1 MEKNVLVYGAY
12 GHTGRFV
19 VAELLRRGLTPVL
32 AGRDQAR
39 LDGLAGRFPGLRA
52 RQATVADVDSLDR
65 AIRDTALVVN
75 CAGPFLDTA
84 VPLAAAAVRAG
95 AHYLDVTA
103 EQGAA
108 QQVYRA
114 HQELGWPVGVAVVPA
129 MGFYGGLADLLATTA
144 MAGWE
149 SADEITVAIG
159 LDRWWPTAGTR
170 ATGRRNTAARLV
182 VDGGRLVPVPSP
194 APARDW
200 DFPPPLDRQAVTGMP
215 FTEIITMS
223 RHLRATR
230 IDSYLTSA
238 ALDDIRNPAT
248 PAPRAV
254 DEDGRSA
261 QRFVVDVVVR
271 RGAGQRRISAA
282 GRDIYAVT
290 APLVAE
296 AAERLIDGRAK
307 VGGAAAPGEVFDAPD
322 FLNALSPRH
331 LSVRREDAPV
341 A

>member
-1 MEKNVLVYGAY
+1 MNTNVLVYGAY

-32 AGRDQAR
+32 AGRDAAR
-39 LDGLAGRFPGLRA
+39 LDTMAGQFPGLA
-52 RQATVADVDSLDR
+52 VRQASVADAASLAR
-65 AIRDTALVVN
+65 AVRDAALVVN
-75 CAGPFLDTA
+75 CACPFLDTA
-84 VPLAAAAVRAG
+84 VPVAAAAVRAG

-114 HQELGWPVGVAVVPA
+114 HEELGGPAGVAVVPA
-129 MGFYGGLADLLATTA
+129 MAFYGGLADLLATTA

-170 ATGRRNTAARLV
+170 ATGRRNTATRLL

-223 RHLRATR
+223 RHLRAAR

-254 DEDGRSA
+254 DEDGRSG

-296 AAERLIDGRAK
+296 AAERLLDGRAK
-307 VGGAAAPGEVFDAPD
+307 PRGAAAPGEVFDAPD

-331 LSVRREDAPV
+331 LSIRRQEAPV